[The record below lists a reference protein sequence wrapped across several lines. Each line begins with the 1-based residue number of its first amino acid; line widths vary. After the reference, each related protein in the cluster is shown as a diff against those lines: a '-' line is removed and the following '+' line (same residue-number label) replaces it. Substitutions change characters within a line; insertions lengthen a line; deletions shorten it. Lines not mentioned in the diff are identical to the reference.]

1 MGFQKVLKPG
11 RGLVVSLLLISAAVV
26 GAVIYS
32 RFHLKDQ
39 PAPEAEAP
47 PVRQITALGRLEPEA
62 EVIKVTAPV
71 NLSNDRVSRLLV
83 QRDDRVKVGQVI
95 AVLASSD
102 RLQDTLLEAQQRVK
116 VAQAQLAQIKAGA
129 KSGEIAAQKAEISRL
144 QAELQGELNAQAAT
158 IARWRSEVNNAT
170 ADYQRYLILY
180 RNGAVAASEFDQ
192 RRLALETAQAQFN
205 EAQANQNRTAST
217 LRKQIQQARAT
228 LDHIAEVRSVDVRV
242 VQAQLEEALATV
254 KRTKTE
260 LSQAYVRSPM
270 AGRILEIY
278 AKPGEAIG
286 NNGAVDLGQT
296 DRMQVVA
303 EVYQSDIN
311 KVRSG
316 QRAIVT
322 GESFSGEIRGTVRLV
337 GLQIKRQNIFTNQ
350 PGENLDRRIVE
361 VRIRLDPEDSKR
373 VANLTN
379 LQVLV
384 AIQP

>member
-1 MGFQKVLKPG
+1 MGFQKMLKPG
-11 RGLVVSLLLISAAVV
+11 KELVIGLLLAGVAVV
-26 GAVIYS
+26 GAAIYS
-32 RFHLKDQ
+32 SFLVKNQ
-39 PAPEAEAP
+39 PAPVAEAP
-47 PVRQITALGRLEPEA
+47 SVRQITALGRLEPAA

-71 NLSNDRVSRLLV
+71 NLSNDRVARLLV
-83 QRDDRVKVGQVI
+83 QRDDRVKAGQTL
-95 AVLASSD
+95 AVLASRD

-116 VAQAQLAQIKAGA
+116 VAQAQLAQIEAGA
-129 KSGEIAAQKAEISRL
+129 KSGEIAAQRAEISRL
-144 QAELQGELNAQAAT
+144 QAELQGELKSQIAT
-158 IARWRSEVNNAT
+158 IARWQSEVNNAN
-170 ADYQRYLILY
+170 ADYQRYLKLY
-180 RNGAVAASEFDQ
+180 RNGAVAASEFDR
-192 RRLALETAQAQFN
+192 RRLALETTQAQLN
-205 EAQANQNRTAST
+205 EAKANLDRTAGT
-217 LRKQIQQARAT
+217 LREQIQQARAT
-228 LDHIAEVRSVDVRV
+228 LDRIAEVRSVDVRV
-242 VQAQLEEALATV
+242 VQAQLEEATATV
-254 KRTKTE
+254 KRTNTE

-278 AKPGEAIG
+278 TKPGEAVG
-286 NNGAVDLGQT
+286 NNGVVDLGQT
-296 DRMQVVA
+296 DQMEVVA